1 MTDGRCPEP
10 SRRVRE
16 QTGPTWKLQW
26 NVGSASGGRGR
37 GCFKVAAPGFT
48 SAFTLPAFTFL
59 LHLVH
64 NEAVTLLRY

>member
-1 MTDGRCPEP
+1 MKAPEE
-10 SRRVRE
+10 R
-16 QTGPTWKLQW
+16 L
-26 NVGSASGGRGR
+26 GG

-48 SAFTLPAFTFL
+48 SAFAFPAFTFL